1 MPIAINYHDKKRT
14 ARIVEFL
21 LLLGLRKPTNAK
33 VQ

>member
-1 MPIAINYHDKKRT
+1 MPIAINDHDKKRT
-14 ARIVEFL
+14 TRIVKPL